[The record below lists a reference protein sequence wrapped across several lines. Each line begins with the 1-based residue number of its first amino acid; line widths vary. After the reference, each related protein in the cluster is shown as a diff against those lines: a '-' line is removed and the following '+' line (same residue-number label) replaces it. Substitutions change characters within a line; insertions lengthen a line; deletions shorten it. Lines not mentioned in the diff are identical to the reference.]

1 MENKLG
7 YIDVKSA
14 SGVYF
19 YMQASGYQSMTGVA
33 GVIRFDKERLN
44 IGAGMNVKNGV
55 FTAPK
60 TGTYS
65 LLLSLPP

>member
-1 MENKLG
+1 MG

-19 YMQASGYQSMTGVA
+19 YVQASGYQSMIGVA

-44 IGAGMNVKNGV
+44 IVAGMNVKNGV

-65 LLLSLPP
+65 LLLSLPS

>member
-1 MENKLG
+1 MG

-19 YMQASGYQSMTGVA
+19 YVQASGYQSMTGVA

-44 IGAGMNVKNGV
+44 IGAGMNVKNCV

-65 LLLSLPP
+65 LLLSLPS